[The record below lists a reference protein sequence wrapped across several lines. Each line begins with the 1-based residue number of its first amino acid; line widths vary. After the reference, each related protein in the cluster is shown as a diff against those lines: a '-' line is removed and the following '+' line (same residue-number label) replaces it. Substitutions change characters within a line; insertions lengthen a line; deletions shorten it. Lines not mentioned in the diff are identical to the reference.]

1 MFEEELDDSSV
12 LDVLDK
18 QIVHGLVTDAR
29 IPFARLGA
37 ILGVSEQTVARR
49 YRSLLGRGIIHV
61 AGQVNTVPLGQP
73 RWMMRI
79 TSEPAK
85 VVALAESLARVP
97 ELSWVAL
104 LTTGF
109 EVMCAGRT
117 RSVER
122 RDQLLLRM
130 IPRATP
136 VLGLSVYEV
145 MRQFPFTE
153 EWPRY
158 GRLLTPEQLAELGP
172 RPPMWNP
179 VGPEGPVTL
188 SREDEAMLAILAR
201 DGRAPYAQLA
211 AATGWSPTR
220 VARRMSELID
230 SGVLYFDLDFAL
242 ELMGYTCRALLWM
255 RVQPARLEAVG
266 MAIAQYPE
274 VAYLAAITGPANLT
288 ASVVC
293 RDTDHLYRFITER
306 LGALP
311 GINDIEV
318 SSALRIFKQSQS
330 LIDAQ
335 KIAVVP

>member
-1 MFEEELDDSSV
+1 EEDVDDSSV

-49 YRSLLGRGIIHV
+49 YRSLRTRGVIHV

-73 RWMMRI
+73 RWIMRI
-79 TSEPAK
+79 TSTPAK
-85 VVALAESLARVP
+85 AVSLAESLARVP
-97 ELSWVAL
+97 ELSWVSL
-104 LTTGF
+104 LSTGF
-109 EVMCAGRT
+109 DVMCVGRT
-117 RSVER
+117 RSLQR
-122 RDQLLLRM
+122 RDELLLRM

-136 VLGLSVYEV
+136 VLGLSVFEV
-145 MRQFPFTE
+145 LRQFPFTE

-158 GRLLTPEQLAELGP
+158 GRLLTSEQLAELGP
-172 RPPMWNP
+172 RPPMWDP
-179 VGPEGPVTL
+179 LGPESPVTL

-211 AATGWSPTR
+211 AATGWSATR
-220 VARRMSELID
+220 VARRMNELTE

-242 ELMGYTCRALLWM
+242 ELMGYTARAALWLK
-255 RVQPARLEAVG
+255 VHPGHLEEVG

-274 VAYLAAITGPANLT
+274 VAYLAAVTGTANLNI
-288 ASVVC
+288 SVVC
-293 RDTDHLYRFITER
+293 RDNAHLYRFVTER

-311 GINDIEV
+311 GINDVEV
-318 SSALRIFKQSQS
+318 TPALRIFKQSQS
-330 LIDAQ
+330 LIDAR
-335 KIAVVP
+335 KIAVAP

>member
-61 AGQVNTVPLGQP
+61 AGQVNTMPLGQP
-73 RWMMRI
+73 RWLMRI

-85 VVALAESLARVP
+85 AVALAESLARVP
-97 ELSWVAL
+97 ELSWVSL
-104 LTTGF
+104 LTSGF

-117 RSVER
+117 RSIER

-136 VLGLSVYEV
+136 VLGLSVYEI

-158 GRLLTPEQLAELGP
+158 GRLLSPEQLEQLGP
-172 RPPMWNP
+172 RPPMWDP
-179 VGPEGPVTL
+179 SGPEVPVTL

-211 AATGWSPTR
+211 AATGWSATR

-242 ELMGYTCRALLWM
+242 ELMGYSARGVLWM
-255 RVQPARLEAVG
+255 RVHPAHLEAVG
-266 MAIAQYPE
+266 TAISQYPE
-274 VAYLAAITGPANLT
+274 VAFLAAITGPANLT

-293 RDTDHLYRFITER
+293 RDNTHLYRFITER

-335 KIAVVP
+335 KIALVP

>member
-37 ILGVSEQTVARR
+37 ILGVSEQTIARR
-49 YRSLLGRGIIHV
+49 YRSLIGRGIIHV

-73 RWMMRI
+73 RWIMRI

-85 VVALAESLARVP
+85 AVALAESLARVP

-109 EVMCAGRT
+109 EVMCVGRT
-117 RSVER
+117 RSMDR

-158 GRLLTPEQLAELGP
+158 GRLLTPAQLEELGP
-172 RPPMWNP
+172 RPPMWDP
-179 VGPEGPVTL
+179 AGPEAPVAL

-211 AATGWSPTR
+211 AATGWSATR
-220 VARRMSELID
+220 VARRMSELIG

-242 ELMGYTCRALLWM
+242 ELMGYTSRALLWM
-255 RVQPARLEAVG
+255 QVSPAHLEAVG
-266 MAIAQYPE
+266 MALAQYPE
-274 VAYLAAITGPANLT
+274 TAYLAAITGPANLT

-293 RDTDHLYRFITER
+293 RDNAHLYRFVTER

-311 GINDIEV
+311 GINNIEV
-318 SSALRIFKQSQS
+318 SPALRIFKQSQS
-330 LIDAQ
+330 LIDAR
-335 KIAVVP
+335 KIAVAP